1 MESLPPLLSYDAAG
15 FGLVG
20 EDDALGSS
28 GAVATRIESSYMINL
43 HDLDMRHVKYF
54 TFVHGEL
61 KRILIYIILSLKYK
75 PSLANMS
82 APIGGILVISA
93 NTIHYHSQVLET
105 TDLLSEVT
113 KSVDYYVQGKTL
125 AGGNLFGR

>member
-1 MESLPPLLSYDAAG
+1 MESSPPLLSYDAAG

-54 TFVHGEL
+54 T
-61 KRILIYIILSLKYK
+61 
-75 PSLANMS
+75 
-82 APIGGILVISA
+82 A